1 MTTDHP
7 LLGEDYSLIQD
18 YLLTKIVLALNTD
31 LDASG
36 WDHEIDALERESTSF
51 WVRRNALL
59 FDYTLARLL
68 AACPVGD
75 NNPAEPS
82 FEESD
87 ENFVRDFV
95 AAVTHQDSGA
105 AEYLWAEKNSGH
117 SIGHGKR
124 LPSTVVLL
132 ARLRT
137 AWGNAHAR
145 TVLDSIPDEMFP
157 TQNVS

>member
-36 WDHEIDALERESTSF
+36 WNHEIDALESESTSF

-68 AACPVGD
+68 SACSGWGD
-75 NNPAEPS
+75 ASGDLASHINNDS
-82 FEESD
+82 
-87 ENFVRDFV
+87 FVRDFV
-95 AAVTHQDSGA
+95 AAVAHQDAGA
-105 AEYLWAEKNSGH
+105 AEYLWAEENSGH
-117 SIGHGKR
+117 SIGNGER
-124 LPSTVVLL
+124 LPSTIELL
-132 ARLRT
+132 TRLRKT
-137 AWGNAHAR
+137 WGNQHAR
-145 TVLDSIPDEMFP
+145 TVLDKIPDEMFP